1 MKPSLLSPLLLR
13 GIIPA
18 ALVFLL
24 VNPLAGMAQSATQD
38 HLVSPQALQQQVQ
51 SASET
56 RQQNI
61 RTVTD
66 FLSTP
71 TAERAMCDAHYDPV
85 QLRTAIP
92 TLSDQELANLA
103 ARSSDAQQKFAAGYI
118 GQGLLTLIIICV
130 VIIIIVAIVH

>member
-1 MKPSLLSPLLLR
+1 MKLSILSPLLLR
-13 GIIPA
+13 GIVPA
-18 ALVFLL
+18 ALSFLL
-24 VNPLAGMAQSATQD
+24 VNPMASMAQSTTQD

-71 TAERAMCDAHYDPV
+71 TAERVMHDAHYDPV
-85 QLRTAIP
+85 QVRTAIP

-103 ARSSDAQQKFAAGYI
+103 SRSSDAEQKFSAGYI

>member
-1 MKPSLLSPLLLR
+1 MKRSIFSPLLLR

-18 ALVFLL
+18 ALIFLL
-24 VNPLAGMAQSATQD
+24 VNPAAGMAQSTAQD
-38 HLVSPQALQQQVQ
+38 HLVSPQVLQQQVQ
-51 SASET
+51 STSET

-71 TAERAMCDAHYDPV
+71 IAERAMHDAHYDPV
-85 QLRTAIP
+85 QVRTAIP

-103 ARSSDAQQKFAAGYI
+103 SRSADAQQKFAAGYI

>member
-1 MKPSLLSPLLLR
+1 MKQFILPPVLLR

-18 ALVFLL
+18 ALTFLL
-24 VNPLAGMAQSATQD
+24 LNPTASMAQSATPD
-38 HLVSPQALQQQVQ
+38 HLVSPQVLQQQVQ

-71 TAERAMCDAHYDPV
+71 TAEHAMRDAHYDPV
-85 QLRTAIP
+85 QVRTAIP

-103 ARSSDAQQKFAAGYI
+103 SRSADAQQKFSAGYI

>member
-1 MKPSLLSPLLLR
+1 MKLSILSPLLLR
-13 GIIPA
+13 GIVPA
-18 ALVFLL
+18 ALSFLL
-24 VNPLAGMAQSATQD
+24 VNPMASMAQSTTQD

-71 TAERAMCDAHYDPV
+71 TAERAMHDAHYDPV
-85 QLRTAIP
+85 QVRTAIP

-103 ARSSDAQQKFAAGYI
+103 SRSSDAEQKFSAGYI